1 MGVVVMVLNI
11 GSDTTMPRWLNNQAF
26 SKHLTLQ
33 EIILHELLVVTH
45 LIVVPNHIGTIFF
58 SIYSKKREAKSIMSY
73 RSMSEILCHDFKPYE
88 DLKFYIQASLLQRKR
103 LS

>member
-1 MGVVVMVLNI
+1 MVLNI

-45 LIVVPNHIGTIFF
+45 LTVVAYHSFHIFAVF
-58 SIYSKKREAKSIMSY
+58 VVRNEKQKSFMNF
-73 RSMSEILCHDFKPYE
+73 RSMSEVRWHDFKPYE
-88 DLKFYIQASLLQRKR
+88 DLKF
-103 LS
+103 